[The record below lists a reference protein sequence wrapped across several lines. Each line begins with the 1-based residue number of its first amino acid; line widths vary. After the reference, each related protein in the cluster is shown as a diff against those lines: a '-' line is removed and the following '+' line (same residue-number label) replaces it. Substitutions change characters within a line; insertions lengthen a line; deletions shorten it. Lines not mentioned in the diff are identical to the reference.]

1 MSLQSIMKSEV
12 AKLGNRIMSEV
23 EIYGENG
30 HFEQL
35 VPIPLYRATA
45 GLGIIDYLFECNY
58 VNEKYTL
65 VRMELSVEK
74 KSSSG
79 IVYRVLRIYLNRID
93 DDDDDVSMDEPEPI
107 DPKFHGFLKKEW

>member
-12 AKLGNRIMSEV
+12 AKLGNRIMTEV

-45 GLGIIDYLFECNY
+45 GLGIIDYLFECDY
-58 VNEKYTL
+58 VNEKFIF
-65 VRMELSVEK
+65 VKMELSAEK

-79 IVYRVLRIYLNRID
+79 AVYRVLRIYLNRKD
-93 DDDDDVSMDEPEPI
+93 DDESVDEPEPI